1 LDITVEDLEY
11 LNPSYRKQFIPATE
25 EFNTLV
31 LPKQKVGLFMANETD
46 LYSMNQEVSAP
57 AIAAVEKISTP
68 GEQKKHTIRSGET
81 LSSIASKYRCSVN
94 DLKDWN
100 KLRGN
105 TIHPGDKLIVYTAAA
120 TKPKTQAVA
129 EEKTKTVTAEK
140 AKETSDENKFHTIQ
154 KGDTLWKIANE
165 NGITISELKRLN
177 NISNDN
183 HPLKIGAKIK
193 VG

>member
-1 LDITVEDLEY
+1 
-11 LNPSYRKQFIPATE
+11 
-25 EFNTLV
+25 
-31 LPKQKVGLFMANETD
+31 MANETD
-46 LYSMNQEVSAP
+46 LYNMNQEVSPP
-57 AIAAVEKISTP
+57 AVAAVEKISVP

-81 LSSIASKYRCSVN
+81 LSSIASKYRCSVS

-100 KLRGN
+100 KLKGN
-105 TIHPGDKLIVYTAAA
+105 TIHPGDKLIVFTAAPVK
-120 TKPKTQAVA
+120 TKTTVAA
-129 EEKTKTVTAEK
+129 EEKPKAATTQPEK
-140 AKETSDENKFHTIQ
+140 ITSGENKFHTIQ

-165 NGITISELKRLN
+165 NGITIPELKRLN

>member
-1 LDITVEDLEY
+1 
-11 LNPSYRKQFIPATE
+11 
-25 EFNTLV
+25 
-31 LPKQKVGLFMANETD
+31 MANETD
-46 LYSMNQEVSAP
+46 LYNMNQEISTP
-57 AIAAVEKISTP
+57 AVAAVEKISGT
-68 GEQKKHTIRSGET
+68 GEQKKHTIKSGET
-81 LSSIASKYRCSVN
+81 LSSIASKYRCSVS

-100 KLRGN
+100 KLKGN
-105 TIHPGDKLIVYTAAA
+105 TIHPGDKLTVYTPVKS
-120 TKPKTQAVA
+120 KPETVA
-129 EEKTKTVTAEK
+129 EEKPKAATEQAEK
-140 AKETSDENKFHTIQ
+140 TSTGENKFHTIQ

>member
-1 LDITVEDLEY
+1 
-11 LNPSYRKQFIPATE
+11 
-25 EFNTLV
+25 
-31 LPKQKVGLFMANETD
+31 MANETD
-46 LYSMNQEVSAP
+46 LYNMNQEISAP
-57 AIAAVEKISTP
+57 AIAAVEKISGT
-68 GEQKKHTIRSGET
+68 GEQKKHTIKSGET
-81 LSSIASKYRCSVN
+81 LSSIASKYRCSVS

-120 TKPKTQAVA
+120 TKPKTEVA
-129 EEKTKTVTAEK
+129 AEQKPKVETAQPEK
-140 AKETSDENKFHTIQ
+140 ATSGENKFHTIQ
-154 KGDTLWKIANE
+154 TGDTLWKIANE